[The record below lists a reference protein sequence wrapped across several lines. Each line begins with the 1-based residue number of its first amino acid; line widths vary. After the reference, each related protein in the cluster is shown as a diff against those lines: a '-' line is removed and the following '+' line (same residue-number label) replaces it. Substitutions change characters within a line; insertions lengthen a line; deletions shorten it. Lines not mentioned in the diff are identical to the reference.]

1 MRVSRPRE
9 SLTVGNLSIMHEIKV
24 MELDGG
30 EAAGVHAAPA
40 LGPWRPFPSIPA
52 WPSFL
57 SRTPDPSTLEKA
69 KETADTSA
77 VSISHAVLDK
87 ILAQM
92 VIIVP
97 CMDESPEIIEG
108 VLSGIPHSCLII
120 IVSNSTRKPS
130 NDGYQAEVEMLRN
143 FCGSRRQALAVHQ
156 KDPGVAAAIKATGMP
171 ELIGADGTIR
181 KGKGEGM
188 ILGLILAAALCPER
202 KYVGFVDADNQVPG
216 AVHEYCRTY
225 ASGFALYPS
234 SEDQHIMVRLRWASK
249 PKARGDTIV
258 FEPEGRSSHIV
269 NNWLNQVLSPIADTA
284 TSDRVVVTGNAGEHA
299 MTMCLALKL
308 MLAGGYAIEP
318 FHFIDLLSRQL
329 PSLSAVPSSAS
340 SVASYN
346 SDADAAST
354 SSSRASDN
362 SLEASH
368 VRILQIRTRNPH
380 IHRPSDDSHISAMW
394 KVGLGTIYYHS
405 RELSSLEDL
414 VQPGEPRDGGI
425 TTMCEKMLEFVD
437 EHDSSQTS
445 RDPAADGA
453 HEKEPLPA
461 PRIYPPI
468 ERLDLAALGDA
479 LEHGGVAD
487 SLKQFG
493 LEAGWASSRALE
505 RPPVGAGLARVGT
518 AVARFLYL
526 RLRAFL
532 GL

>member
-1 MRVSRPRE
+1 MRVSRPRK

-30 EAAGVHAAPA
+30 EATGAHAAPA
-40 LGPWRPFPSIPA
+40 PGPWRPFASIPA
-52 WPSFL
+52 WPSFW
-57 SRTPDPSTLEKA
+57 SRTADASTAEKEREPEW
-69 KETADTSA
+69 ETGDLGAI
-77 VSISHAVLDK
+77 SISHAVLDK

-120 IVSNSTRKPS
+120 IVSNSSRRPDS
-130 NDGYQAEVEMLRN
+130 ADGYRAEVEMLRN

-156 KDPGVAAAIKATGMP
+156 KDPGVAAAIQAAGMP
-171 ELIGADGTIR
+171 ELVAADGTIR

-269 NNWLNQVLSPIADTA
+269 NNWLNQVLSPITMAADATA
-284 TSDRVVVTGNAGEHA
+284 APSDSDRVVVTGNAGEHA

-329 PSLSAVPSSAS
+329 PSLLLSSAVPSSAS
-340 SVASYN
+340 SASP
-346 SDADAAST
+346 
-354 SSSRASDN
+354 
-362 SLEASH
+362 

-394 KVGLGTIYYHS
+394 KVGLGTIYYH
-405 RELSSLEDL
+405 
-414 VQPGEPRDGGI
+414 
-425 TTMCEKMLEFVD
+425 
-437 EHDSSQTS
+437 
-445 RDPAADGA
+445 
-453 HEKEPLPA
+453 
-461 PRIYPPI
+461 
-468 ERLDLAALGDA
+468 
-479 LEHGGVAD
+479 
-487 SLKQFG
+487 
-493 LEAGWASSRALE
+493 
-505 RPPVGAGLARVGT
+505 
-518 AVARFLYL
+518 
-526 RLRAFL
+526 
-532 GL
+532 